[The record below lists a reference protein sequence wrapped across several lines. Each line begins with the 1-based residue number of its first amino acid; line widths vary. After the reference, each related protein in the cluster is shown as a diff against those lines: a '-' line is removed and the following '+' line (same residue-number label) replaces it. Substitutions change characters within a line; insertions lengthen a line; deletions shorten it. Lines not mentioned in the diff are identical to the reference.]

1 MTIEHLPYSA
11 DSPPNP
17 IFEYP
22 ERRTVASYE
31 RELTK
36 QRCTELWLREE
47 LAREEALL
55 RQKDELIQQLEVL
68 SKESDHRLL
77 NGLQM
82 IVSLL
87 SLQSRASANAEAA
100 SQLTV
105 AASRVA
111 TIGRV
116 HQRLHDLDGIQT
128 VAFKQYLEDLCRDF
142 STMLSS
148 EERPERVVVE
158 GIDMKLPT
166 VTGIPLAFIV
176 NELIT
181 NAAKHGK
188 GRITVRLEPN
198 PGQRYA
204 LSVSNDGPV
213 LPEGFDRAA
222 CKGLGMRIIRSFVER
237 IGGELRIGRGD
248 DNQGTRVTIL
258 FS

>member
-1 MTIEHLPYSA
+1 
-11 DSPPNP
+11 
-17 IFEYP
+17 
-22 ERRTVASYE
+22 
-31 RELTK
+31 
-36 QRCTELWLREE
+36 
-47 LAREEALL
+47 
-55 RQKDELIQQLEVL
+55 
-68 SKESDHRLL
+68 
-77 NGLQM
+77 
-82 IVSLL
+82 
-87 SLQSRASANAEAA
+87 
-100 SQLTV
+100 
-105 AASRVA
+105 
-111 TIGRV
+111 
-116 HQRLHDLDGIQT
+116 
-128 VAFKQYLEDLCRDF
+128 
-142 STMLSS
+142 MLSS
-148 EERPERVVVE
+148 EERPERVVVVE

-213 LPEGFDRAA
+213 LPEGFNRAA

-248 DNQGTRVTIL
+248 DNQGTRVSIL